1 MRHGCSVTGGG
12 GSPQPADVWER
23 DERIVA
29 WVYGAV
35 LTGAAV
41 VVASSK
47 VATEPW
53 QVALYTGIAM
63 VVVWMCHSYAV
74 FVGHGG
80 RVEGGGVLP
89 LLGHAFRTE
98 LPVLASSLPA
108 IAAAGAAALLD
119 ADVSGAGY
127 AGAIGSV
134 ATMTV
139 AAGSAAKRF
148 GAGPGGVA
156 AGALSAC
163 LIGVLLIAAKVA
175 LK

>member
-1 MRHGCSVTGGG
+1 VTGSEEQG
-12 GSPQPADVWER
+12 PADLWER
-23 DERIVA
+23 DERTVA

-41 VVASSK
+41 VVASAK
-47 VATEPW
+47 LATQAG
-53 QVALYTGIAM
+53 QVAIYTAAAM
-63 VVVWMCHSYAV
+63 VVVWICHSYAV

-80 RVEGGGVLP
+80 RFDGGRLRP
-89 LLGHAFRTE
+89 LLAHAFRTE
-98 LPVLASSLPA
+98 APVLASSLPA
-108 IAAAGAAALLD
+108 VAAAAVAAVLG
-119 ADVSGAGY
+119 ADVSTAGY

-139 AAGSAAKRF
+139 AAASAAKRS
-148 GAGPGGVA
+148 GAAPAGVA

>member
-1 MRHGCSVTGGG
+1 VTGARDRH
-12 GSPQPADVWER
+12 PADIWER
-23 DERIVA
+23 DERTVA

-41 VVASSK
+41 VVAAAK
-47 VATEPW
+47 LATESW
-53 QVALYTGIAM
+53 QVATYTAAAM
-63 VVVWMCHSYAV
+63 VVVWICHSYAV

-80 RVEGGGVLP
+80 RLDGGRLRP
-89 LLGHAFRTE
+89 LLAHAFRTE
-98 LPVLASSLPA
+98 APVLASSLPA
-108 IAAAGAAALLD
+108 VAAAAVAALLG
-119 ADVSGAGY
+119 ADVSAAGF

-139 AAGSAAKRF
+139 AAGSAAKRS
-148 GAGPGGVA
+148 GAAPGGVA